1 MAGPRKPSHM
11 QANTH
16 RAKLAAKT
24 EVDTVNLPGITDSC
38 PPGKSKE
45 WQDIFDHTVKSCE
58 AMGIDAF
65 SDLPGVYEF
74 CEIHCEVMRLKR
86 SLIGPDGEEQYTVL
100 SKKGEEMLN
109 PNYTALLRLRPLYH
123 KLLGDFGMTPRG
135 RAYMYDKRKTEKGKV
150 STLMDMLNDSE

>member
-1 MAGPRKPSHM
+1 MGRPRKPPGT
-11 QANTH
+11 QANNH
-16 RAKLAAKT
+16 ERKAIEKHA
-24 EVDTVNLPGITDSC
+24 VDTVNLPGLPDEK
-38 PPGKSKE
+38 PQGKSKE

-86 SLIGPDGEEQYTVL
+86 SLIGPDGEEQYTVI

-123 KLLGDFGMTPRG
+123 KMLGDFGMTPRG